1 MKKNRI
7 ILADT
12 NSLFTDALRFVLAQE
27 ADFEIETR
35 NETDADAIRGI
46 LAARPDVMVIHQLRP
61 DSGVV
66 QILREVKRRLKD
78 MHILFIVRETTAE
91 LFSLA
96 SESSSVGIMSEST
109 DLREFM
115 NALSAVS
122 RSARRTRT
130 NFTTT
135 R

>member
-66 QILREVKRRLKD
+66 QK
-78 MHILFIVRETTAE
+78 
-91 LFSLA
+91 
-96 SESSSVGIMSEST
+96 
-109 DLREFM
+109 
-115 NALSAVS
+115 LSA
-122 RSARRTRT
+122 A
-130 NFTTT
+130 
-135 R
+135 